1 MARKNQ
7 VYDGVTMDTECGR
20 TSVSDSKA
28 LAALTQL
35 EQLEQRGL
43 RVDMEIYLLLAPLKD
58 ELRALVLEH
67 ERLVFESLDARRGF
81 FQAAKR
87 ADTSLRAHGGLRYEK
102 EGEEVYV
109 AWDDAG
115 PLFSDHERAEP
126 PRFHSLKR
134 RGPGRR
140 AFDLTRWL
148 T

>member
-1 MARKNQ
+1 MN
-7 VYDGVTMDTECGR
+7 TECSR
-20 TSVSDSKA
+20 TSVGDSTA

-35 EQLEQRGL
+35 EQLEQRRL
-43 RVDMEIYLLLAPLKD
+43 RVDIEIYRLLAPLKD

-67 ERLVFESLDARRGF
+67 ERLVFESLDARVRF

-87 ADTSLRAHGGLRYEK
+87 ADASLGAHHGLRYEK
-102 EGEEVYV
+102 GGEEVYV

-115 PLFSDHERAEP
+115 PRFSDHERAEP
-126 PRFHSLKR
+126 PRLHPLKR

-148 T
+148 S

>member
-1 MARKNQ
+1 
-7 VYDGVTMDTECGR
+7 MDTECGR

-67 ERLVFESLDARRGF
+67 ERLVFESMDARVRF

-87 ADTSLRAHGGLRYEK
+87 ADTSLGAHVGLRYEK

-115 PLFSDHERAEP
+115 PRFSDHERAEP
-126 PRFHSLKR
+126 PRLH
-134 RGPGRR
+134 P
-140 AFDLTRWL
+140 
-148 T
+148 